1 MRRRNYMLVVFYDIT
16 PAIIAVVLLALVLI
30 DGAST
35 AILNTLGFLCLVLV
49 IRSVFINLKR
59 ITKSGII
66 LRIINIII
74 DIVRVYMFYRLFYSY
89 AANVQHAGGI
99 SSFIDLVIVVFFGGV
114 FFFISEVLSAL
125 ANPPADESFK
135 ELKLYTIMNL
145 FLSGV
150 FDLIAILLL
159 YIQ

>member
-66 LRIINIII
+66 LRTGRTKRHLKRSLSTASQEASYELLSEQFRLGLKNI
-74 DIVRVYMFYRLFYSY
+74 VELMTSVEC
-89 AANVQHAGGI
+89 
-99 SSFIDLVIVVFFGGV
+99 SF
-114 FFFISEVLSAL
+114 
-125 ANPPADESFK
+125 
-135 ELKLYTIMNL
+135 L
-145 FLSGV
+145 FLKC
-150 FDLIAILLL
+150 FLH
-159 YIQ
+159 